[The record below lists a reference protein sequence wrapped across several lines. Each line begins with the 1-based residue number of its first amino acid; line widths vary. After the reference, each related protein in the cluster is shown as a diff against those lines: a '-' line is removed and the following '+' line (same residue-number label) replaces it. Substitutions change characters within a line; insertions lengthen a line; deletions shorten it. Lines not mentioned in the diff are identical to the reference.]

1 MYYFSQDPPPGRFTV
16 NRRSEAAYIANRTGV
31 YIDAIFEFLWDL
43 LIPFFLSRKVLM
55 WGYVG
60 LSYIQLML
68 TKINVYLI
76 LNPYIYLYEYYYI
89 TIYII
94 TYITCC
100 IYQLSNL
107 SRYPQ

>member
-1 MYYFSQDPPPGRFTV
+1 
-16 NRRSEAAYIANRTGV
+16 
-31 YIDAIFEFLWDL
+31 
-43 LIPFFLSRKVLM
+43 
-55 WGYVG
+55 VG